1 MSKKKEPLNL
11 FDCIPCIKEKFT
23 SNRVGDL
30 IVVSYPR
37 FRNSFLQRMLTPAS
51 KSRDLHIRLDA
62 NGTAVW
68 ELIDGKRTV
77 REISDSLA
85 DYFAHK
91 EDYPLLVAGFVR
103 TLEAQGLITCQ
114 PGTTSSKQ

>member
-1 MSKKKEPLNL
+1 M
-11 FDCIPCIKEKFT
+11 I
-23 SNRVGDL
+23 
-30 IVVSYPR
+30 SYPR
-37 FRNSFLQRMLTPAS
+37 FRNPFLQRMLTPAS

-77 REISDSLA
+77 GDISDSLA
-85 DYFAHK
+85 DHFAHK
-91 EDYPLLVAGFVR
+91 ADYPLRVAEFIR

-114 PGTTSSKQ
+114 TGTTTPKQ

>member
-11 FDCIPCIKEKFT
+11 FDCIPCINEKFT
-23 SNRVGDL
+23 TNREGDL
-30 IVVSYPR
+30 TVISYPR
-37 FRNSFLQRMLTPAS
+37 FPNRFLQRMLTPAS

-68 ELIDGKRTV
+68 ERIDGVRTV

-91 EDYPLLVAGFVR
+91 EDYPLLVAEFIR

-114 PGTTSSKQ
+114 YGTTSQKQ